1 MLSWEFWFATEVTG
15 SGDVASGVS
24 VAGQASETFA
34 AAGAVA
40 TPSVA
45 IAGTGAQTF
54 AGAGSV
60 AVGVAISGAAAQ
72 IFAGAGA
79 VATARVAISG
89 TAHAGEVTSVGG
101 APALPYFVP
110 FTDAAISAD
119 GARRERRRKR
129 ERERVTAEAQAII
142 TVAMAEV
149 LNHQRR
155 IEEDDWLL
163 GLADDYLTRRAA

>member
-1 MLSWEFWFATEVTG
+1 MYSWEFWFETEVTG

-45 IAGTGAQTF
+45 IAGTGAQ
-54 AGAGSV
+54 
-60 AVGVAISGAAAQ
+60 

-79 VATARVAISG
+79 IDTARVAISG
-89 TAHAGEVTSVGG
+89 TAHAGEVTSIGG

-129 ERERVTAEAQAII
+129 ERERVTAEAQAVI
-142 TVAMAEV
+142 TVAMAAV
-149 LNHQRR
+149 LDHQRR

-163 GLADDYLTRRAA
+163 GLADDYLRRAA

>member
-1 MLSWEFWFATEVTG
+1 MFSWEFWFATEVSG
-15 SGDVASGVS
+15 SGDVASGVA

-45 IAGTGAQTF
+45 IAGTGAQ
-54 AGAGSV
+54 
-60 AVGVAISGAAAQ
+60 

-79 VATARVAISG
+79 IDTARVAISG
-89 TAHAGEVTSVGG
+89 TAHAGEVTSIGG

-129 ERERVTAEAQAII
+129 ERERVTAEAQAVI
-142 TVAMAEV
+142 TVAMAAV
-149 LNHQRR
+149 LDHQRQL
-155 IEEDDWLL
+155 EEDDWLL
-163 GLADDYLTRRAA
+163 GLADDYVRRAA